1 MDYEKEEQAFY
12 SRLEADPLSAAAI
25 ALWHA
30 LRVISKVVGRTEGL
44 SISQG
49 MLCAKAGLTPKNL
62 ERGRNQLTAKGLVE
76 WKARGKDK
84 ATVYTFKSVIRQNE
98 PQIVAYS
105 VAEPVANN
113 VVEPVMES
121 VVEKGALYNPIL
133 SNVYGD
139 IRRQKEPQNVACSVA
154 ESVACSVAYTPKPF
168 LRDSEVFGL
177 QAALDA
183 VERLARDIGM
193 NYSDFGTINRLAAD
207 YTAPWCMQA
216 LERARLNAKGIPS
229 WKYVE
234 SILKRWREG
243 GGIDA
248 ESKPLQPLAD
258 ESHEADEARLRA
270 QERSERILRG
280 EYD

>member
-49 MLCAKAGLTPKNL
+49 TLCAKAGLTPKNL
-62 ERGRNQLTAKGLVE
+62 ERGRNQLTAKCLIE

-84 ATVYTFKSVIRQNE
+84 ATVYTFKSVMRQIEAQN
-98 PQIVAYS
+98 VAYPVVES
-105 VAEPVANN
+105 VVKPVAETVA
-113 VVEPVMES
+113 ES
-121 VVEKGALYNPIL
+121 VVEMGALYNPIL

-139 IRRQKEPQNVACSVA
+139 IRRQIEPQNVACSVA
-154 ESVACSVAYTPKPF
+154 ESVAYPVAYVRKPF
-168 LRDSEVFGL
+168 LTDEEAFGL
-177 QAALDA
+177 QDALDA

-193 NYSDFGTINRLAAD
+193 NHSDLGTINRLVAD
-207 YTAPWCMQA
+207 YSADWCMQA
-216 LERARLNAKGIPS
+216 LGRARLNAKGIPS

-234 SILKRWREG
+234 TILKRWRAA

-248 ESKPLQPLAD
+248 EAKPAQD
-258 ESHEADEARLRA
+258 TGEDSREVNEARIRA